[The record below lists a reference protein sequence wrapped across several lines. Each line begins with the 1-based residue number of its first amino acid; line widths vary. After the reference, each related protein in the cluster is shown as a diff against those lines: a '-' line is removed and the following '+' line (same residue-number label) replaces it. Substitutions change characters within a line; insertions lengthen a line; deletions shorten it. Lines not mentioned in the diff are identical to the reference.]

1 LFRKIIKKING
12 TFGQAI
18 EIKNLL
24 KKWNEEYSD
33 TFRSVLLNKEN
44 QNLLKDIFLAEEG
57 SILNILGNISE
68 SSLNLKTFRVIA
80 FL

>member
-12 TFGQAI
+12 TFVQAI